1 MTTVTNIHARA
12 SRPKLAV
19 MMLVCGIAGA
29 ASIGAANAAAGD
41 ADVLSTTVQYNPAN
55 LATDLGARHLYQQIV
70 KAAAV
75 VCPQDASHPHWVSTS
90 VQECRQQSI
99 ARAVMKINNPKLV
112 AVYSTSSK
120 NG

>member
-1 MTTVTNIHARA
+1 MNTVTTIHARA
-12 SRPKLAV
+12 SRPKIALMLLA
-19 MMLVCGIAGA
+19 CGIAGA
-29 ASIGAANAAAGD
+29 ASIGAANAAVGD
-41 ADVLSTTVQYNPAN
+41 ADVLSTTVQYNPDN
-55 LATDLGARHLYQQIV
+55 LATDRGAQHLYQQIV

-75 VCPQDASHPHWVSTS
+75 VCPQDASHPHWVSAL
-90 VQECRQQSI
+90 VQECRQQAV

>member
-41 ADVLSTTVQYNPAN
+41 ADVLST
-55 LATDLGARHLYQQIV
+55 TDLGARHLYQQIV

>member
-1 MTTVTNIHARA
+1 MTTVTTIHARA
-12 SRPKLAV
+12 SRPKIAV
-19 MMLVCGIAGA
+19 LMLVCGIAGA
-29 ASIGAANAAAGD
+29 ASIGTANAATDDFGA
-41 ADVLSTTVQYNPAN
+41 LTTTVQYNPDN
-55 LATDLGARHLYQQIV
+55 LATDSGARHLYQQIV

-75 VCPQDASHPHWVSTS
+75 VCPQDASHPHWVSTL
-90 VQECRQQSI
+90 VQECRQQAV

>member
-1 MTTVTNIHARA
+1 MTTVTTIHARA
-12 SRPKLAV
+12 SRPKIAV

-29 ASIGAANAAAGD
+29 ASIGAASAATGD
-41 ADVLSTTVQYNPAN
+41 ADVLSTTVQFNPDN
-55 LATDLGARHLYQQIV
+55 LATDSGARHLYHRIV
-70 KAAAV
+70 SAAAE
-75 VCPQDASHPHWVSTS
+75 VCPQDASNPHWVSNK
-90 VQECRQQSI
+90 VQQCREQAI